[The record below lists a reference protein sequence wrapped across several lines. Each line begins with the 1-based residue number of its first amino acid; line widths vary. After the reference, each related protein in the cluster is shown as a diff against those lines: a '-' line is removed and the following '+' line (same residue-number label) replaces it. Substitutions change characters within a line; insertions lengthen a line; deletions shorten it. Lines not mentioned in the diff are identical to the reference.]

1 MDLGPVPEIQS
12 SPNVTAESPGS
23 APMSAAPRTPSSR
36 KSAVNPLG
44 IYLQN
49 IELAKAGNSRSQ
61 YRVAQALQ
69 TCRMTPKSEERLAE
83 SIRSSQ
89 FTEDQVKEIQRR
101 YTMCKGFGSL
111 APDIDAE
118 ITKWL
123 HLAAEGGEPLAKSYD
138 ALLSYPNFDA
148 DELKTL
154 VREAL
159 RTGEPEAYSHAAM
172 YYANVTPND
181 NAELYEAWLL
191 INCESKSDCD
201 MGRERNR
208 VKQQYK
214 LHERLQIASFESEL
228 RGKLNAKQWD
238 QLGF

>member
-1 MDLGPVPEIQS
+1 
-12 SPNVTAESPGS
+12 
-23 APMSAAPRTPSSR
+23 MSAAPRTRRSR
-36 KSAVNPLG
+36 KSAVKPLEM
-44 IYLQN
+44 YLQN

-101 YTMCKGFGSL
+101 YTMCKEFGSL

-159 RTGEPEAYSHAAM
+159 RTGEPEAYSHAVS

-181 NAELYEAWLL
+181 NAELYEAWVLVS
-191 INCESKSDCD
+191 CEFMDYCD
-201 MGRERNR
+201 IAQQRIH
-208 VKQQYK
+208 VKQKYR
-214 LHERLQIASFESEL
+214 LHERLQIAAFESDL
-228 RGKLNAKQWD
+228 REKLKAKKWD
-238 QLGF
+238 ELGF